1 MRKKRVLILSLIAVM
16 GLTACSK
23 KSEVASVKVTEAST
37 EIPEVTAET
46 LTASVEDT
54 NDSLKGAA
62 SIETSEVYEIE
73 KYIMPIGQY
82 TSCTVKKEILNSG
95 ENISN
100 HIVEIRAEYRQKQR
114 EKRDKLSATIDNS
127 HTKEKEKERAV
138 QDRRDLEDLMK
149 MEEDAEFAL
158 AMEGG
163 FYSSFVSIN
172 PNKDKADVIIDAST
186 IEGGY
191 KRYLEISEISD
202 NEIRRIETIV
212 VEKTGIEAENITITL
227 LCPLEKK
234 DKKIT
239 EESLKVA
246 EIVEQMQLRKKETRD
261 INKDIFL
268 SVINCSNIEEAA
280 KQQAIQDW
288 KELTEKEEKEHAIET
303 LLMAKGYLSPF
314 VSVSSDNVLV
324 MINASNITDEQ
335 KAQIEDVV
343 TKKAEVEVENIS
355 ITLLSPLKKVTEDSL
370 TVKEKITTLR
380 LNRRHIRGEDTEWFI
395 SVINEHNIEEEK
407 QHALQELKKLTEIE
421 RKENIAET
429 LLLAIGFSDPVVY
442 IDLDEVHVVINA
454 PSITD
459 EEREQIEDIVRRKAK
474 IEEGN
479 IIINKILES
488 AE

>member
-1 MRKKRVLILSLIAVM
+1 MSMEQKGETMRKKRFLVLGLIAVM

-23 KSEVASVKVTEAST
+23 ESEVASVKVTEAST

-149 MEEDAEFAL
+149 MEDDAEFAL
-158 AMEGG
+158 GMEGG

-246 EIVEQMQLRKKETRD
+246 DAVEEIQLERAQERARNTDTLLSIINNTD
-261 INKDIFL
+261 IDD
-268 SVINCSNIEEAA
+268 EA
-280 KQQAIQDW
+280 KQRAIQDMLQL
-288 KELTEKEEKEHAIET
+288 EEIAEKE
-303 LLMAKGYLSPF
+303 
-314 VSVSSDNVLV
+314 
-324 MINASNITDEQ
+324 NA
-335 KAQIEDVV
+335 
-343 TKKAEVEVENIS
+343 
-355 ITLLSPLKKVTEDSL
+355 
-370 TVKEKITTLR
+370 
-380 LNRRHIRGEDTEWFI
+380 
-395 SVINEHNIEEEK
+395 
-407 QHALQELKKLTEIE
+407 
-421 RKENIAET
+421 AET
-429 LLLAIGFSDPVVY
+429 LLLAKGFSDPVVS
-442 IDLDEVHVVINA
+442 ISSDKVDVVINA
-454 PSITD
+454 PNITN
-459 EEREQIEDIVRRKAK
+459 EQREQIEDIIKRKA
-474 IEEGN
+474 EVEAEN
-479 IIINKILES
+479 IVITLLNL